1 MIMTMN
7 RIIRSLAVSLGVSLV
22 ASSAWVTCAQAAEF
36 NLFLACQGTINV
48 NGKTKP
54 ATLELAMRDN
64 NTTALIQRSNVLPI
78 GERFK
83 YTASPVS
90 YTMLYKMPRPGTVV
104 YQDWMS
110 GQLIIWQPNLKRLAT
125 VRIAIDRQSGEL
137 EGELLD
143 FDDASL
149 GSLALTCA
157 ARDMDDAPPPKF

>member
-1 MIMTMN
+1 MARPTL
-7 RIIRSLAVSLGVSLV
+7 RAAGLSLALATGWING
-22 ASSAWVTCAQAAEF
+22 AGAAEF
-36 NLFLACQGTINV
+36 NLFLTCTGTVNV
-48 NGKTKP
+48 HGQTKP
-54 ATLELAMRDN
+54 ANLDLAMRDN

-104 YQDWMS
+104 YQDWVS

-125 VRIAIDRQSGEL
+125 IRMAIDRHNGQL

-149 GSLALTCA
+149 GTLAMTCA
-157 ARDMDDAPPPKF
+157 PRDMEDAPEPKF